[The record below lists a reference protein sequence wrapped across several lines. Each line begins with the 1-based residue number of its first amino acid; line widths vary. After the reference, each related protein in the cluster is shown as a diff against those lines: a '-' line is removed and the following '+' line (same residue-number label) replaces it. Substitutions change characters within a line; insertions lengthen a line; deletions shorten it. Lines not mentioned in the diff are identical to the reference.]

1 MKYYLA
7 IDGGGT
13 KTAAV
18 LYDENLKRRGACVTG
33 SMRANTTDAALI
45 EKHTRELIET
55 LGLAGLTVEE
65 CGGVFDGRLFDAIK
79 SVCTVKRRGVSGE
92 LELGLAAAGIFGDGI
107 LALCGTG
114 ATIFA
119 RAGEN
124 SFVAGGYGAAV
135 ADEGSGYYVGRSA
148 LIAAIRDS
156 EGRGEPTALT
166 ELLTVHFGYSSPKEL
181 RAAIFSIYVKPEKS
195 PAAHVA
201 GCAPVIVKAAEQGDA
216 VATAILTEAG
226 RLLGEQTRYLI
237 KANGLPDDLP
247 IALSGSMWRGNPL
260 LLRAFRDVVTEQCE
274 TRRIVIPR
282 LEPILGVPARQLYE
296 TEKEFTQDCVGRLL
310 TEFPEFAFD
319 IEIKKEEAF
328 PCC

>member
-18 LYDENLKRRGACVTG
+18 LYDENLKRRAVCVTG

-55 LGLAGLTVEE
+55 LGLGGLTLEE
-65 CGGVFDGRLFDAIK
+65 CGGVFDGRLYDAVQ

-114 ATIFA
+114 ATVFA
-119 RAGEN
+119 RTGDR
-124 SFVAGGYGAAV
+124 SLVAGGYGAAV
-135 ADEGSGYYVGRSA
+135 ADEGSGYYVGRAA

-166 ELLTVHFGYSSPKEL
+166 ELLPVHFGYSGPKEL
-181 RAAIFSIYVKPEKS
+181 RAAIFSIYGKPEKS

-201 GCAPVIVKAAEQGDA
+201 GCAPVVVKAAEQGDA
-216 VATAILTEAG
+216 VATGILAEAG

-237 KANGLPDDLP
+237 EANGLPDELP
-247 IALSGSMWRGNPL
+247 IALSGSMWRGNPIL
-260 LLRAFRDVVTEQCE
+260 FNTFRDTVLAQCE
-274 TRRIVIPR
+274 TRKIVVPR

-296 TEKEFTQDCVGRLL
+296 TEKEFTKESVDRLL
-310 TEFPEFAFD
+310 AEFPEFGYD
-319 IEIKKEEAF
+319 VNVNKTESNS
-328 PCC
+328 

>member
-1 MKYYLA
+1 MKLFLA

-18 LYDENLKRRGACVTG
+18 LYDENLKRRAVCFTG

-45 EKHTRELIET
+45 AKHTRELIET

-65 CGGVFDGRLFDAIK
+65 CGGVFDGRLYDAIQ

-92 LELGLAAAGIFGDGI
+92 LELGLSAAGLFGDGI

-114 ATIFA
+114 ATVFA
-119 RAGEN
+119 RAGN
-124 SFVAGGYGAAV
+124 RSFVAGGYGAAV
-135 ADEGSGYYVGRSA
+135 ADEGSGYYVGRAA

-166 ELLTVHFGYSSPKEL
+166 ELLPVHFGHPGPEEL
-181 RAAIFSIYVKPEKS
+181 RAAIFSIYGKQEKS

-201 GCAPVIVKAAEQGDA
+201 GCAPVVVKAAEQGDA
-216 VATAILTEAG
+216 AATAILTEAG

-237 KANGLPDDLP
+237 EANGLPDDLP
-247 IALSGSMWRGNPL
+247 IALSGSMWRGNPIL
-260 LLRAFRDVVTEQCE
+260 FNTFRDAVLAQCE
-274 TRRIVIPR
+274 TRKIVVPR

-296 TEKEFTQDCVGRLL
+296 TEKEFTKESVNRLL
-310 TEFPEFAFD
+310 AEFPEFAFD
-319 IEIKKEEAF
+319 ISLIKK
-328 PCC
+328 